1 MCRGDYNFTCDSFL
15 ATGETEILAAQN
27 SLQLRVQHLQ
37 SDVKGY
43 GSQNSLQLRVQHLQ
57 SDVKGYGSQIQSLS
71 LKLNEQDQDISAI
84 KEEVKQLLSELSE
97 TRIALTNIAEKLQ
110 LDF

>member
-27 SLQLRVQHLQ
+27 SLQLQ
-37 SDVKGY
+37 
-43 GSQNSLQLRVQHLQ
+43 VQHLQ

-84 KEEVKQLLSELSE
+84 KEVKQLLSELSE

>member
-15 ATGETEILAAQN
+15 ATGETEILAA
-27 SLQLRVQHLQ
+27 
-37 SDVKGY
+37 
-43 GSQNSLQLRVQHLQ
+43 QNSLQLRVQHLQ